1 MGIIASVGGVYLNFA
16 LWALAI
22 VPGWLVIKDIGT
34 AIGDKKI
41 ERESA
46 GLPTPSGVRK
56 DIDGVGERNE

>member
-22 VPGWLVIKDIGT
+22 IPGWLVAKDIGT
-34 AIGDKKI
+34 TIGDKKL

-46 GLPTPSGVRK
+46 GLPPVGVK
-56 DIDGVGERNE
+56 KEINEVDVKAE